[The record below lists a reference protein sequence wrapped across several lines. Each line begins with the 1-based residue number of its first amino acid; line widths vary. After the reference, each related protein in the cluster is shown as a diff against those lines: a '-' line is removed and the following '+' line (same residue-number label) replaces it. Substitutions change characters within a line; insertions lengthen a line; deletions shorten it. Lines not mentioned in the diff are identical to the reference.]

1 MDFAYGA
8 ITHYGTPFQS
18 VSTIHSLCNSVDD
31 LTLVLSVPTTP
42 TWQRRQAFH
51 HTGLG

>member
-8 ITHYGTPFQS
+8 ITRYGTPFQS

-42 TWQRRQAFH
+42 AWQRRQAFH

>member
-8 ITHYGTPFQS
+8 VTHCGRPFQNR
-18 VSTIHSLCNSVDD
+18 STIHSLCNSVGD
-31 LTLVLSVPTTP
+31 LTLTLPVPTTP

-51 HTGLG
+51 HAGLG